1 MEKENKTN
9 EELVEEKSESLADE
23 TTAVSDSK
31 PQKNPTG
38 ALLCLATV
46 ILGGGLYLWANQD
59 PMTSDEVTLED
70 FQTFPEKDVVVVDQG
85 VVEHDAGLADFID
98 AHSGQEGLHVY
109 DNPETNE
116 RYAYITGE
124 EGMEPLA
131 LMLYGIVEASED
143 EIVVGY
149 NYVEASPRFQ
159 HSVPSILLN
168 IDADTETSISGRLVV
183 NDEFEHPDAILER
196 FEEEGFEPLTDDEL
210 DEISEEEWSELDSAD
225 EIEHIES
232 EQD

>member
-1 MEKENKTN
+1 MEQENKTN

-23 TTAVSDSK
+23 ATAVSDSK

-38 ALLCLATV
+38 ALLCLAAV

-59 PMTSDEVTLED
+59 PMTSHEVTIED
-70 FQTFPEKDVVVVDQG
+70 FQTFPEKDVVVVDPG
-85 VVEHDAGLADFID
+85 VVEHDAGLAEFID
-98 AHSGQEGLHVY
+98 TYSGQEGLHVY
-109 DNPETNE
+109 ENSDTNE
-116 RYAYITGE
+116 HFVYITGE

-131 LMLYGIVEASED
+131 MMLYGIVEASED

-183 NDEFEHPDAILER
+183 NDEFEHPDAIVER
-196 FEEEGFEPLTDDEL
+196 FEADGFEPLTDEEL
-210 DEISEEEWSELDSAD
+210 DEISEEEWEDLDAAD
-225 EIEHIES
+225 TTE
-232 EQD
+232 